1 MPSVPT
7 SMGLIMD
14 GNRRYAKE
22 RGMPTLEGHRKGAEK
37 VLEVVEWAKE
47 AGVRELIFY
56 TFSTENWNRS
66 PEEVDYLM
74 SLVKKFFS
82 ESSGRLEEA
91 GVRVRVLGSRERVPE
106 DVRHAIEA
114 VEERTRQ
121 GALLTASFAFS
132 YGGRTE
138 ILDAVNEL
146 LKEGVPTVT
155 EEIFANTLYT
165 KGLADPDLIVRTGGE
180 MRLSNFLPWQSVYS
194 ELFFTETK
202 WPELSKEEFRRILG
216 SYAAR
221 ERRRGK

>member
-1 MPSVPT
+1 
-7 SMGLIMD
+7 MGLIMD

-47 AGVRELIFY
+47 AGVREVIFY

-66 PEEVDYLM
+66 PEEVEYLM
-74 SLVKKFFS
+74 SLVKRFFS

-91 GVRVRVLGSRERVPE
+91 GVRVRVIGSRERVPE
-106 DVRHAIEA
+106 DVRQAIEA

-121 GALLTASFAFS
+121 GTLLTASFAFS

-138 ILDAVNEL
+138 ILDAVNRL
-146 LKEGVPTVT
+146 LKEGVPSVT
-155 EEIFANTLYT
+155 EETFAKALYT

-202 WPELSKEEFRRILG
+202 WPELSKEDFLGILG